1 MGNILYICD
10 RKRCNPCDNEK
21 CVYTTDI
28 EHAINFQKA
37 KDGDYW
43 ECFVQMNEEGEIMIT
58 KDITH
63 IKNKLEDRKR
73 REVDI
78 NDIEG
83 QAFLQELL
91 DLIDEMEKD
100 SAASYYEGKS
110 DGMETMARILIRS
123 DR

>member
-1 MGNILYICD
+1 MFSYRNDVKG
-10 RKRCNPCDNEK
+10 
-21 CVYTTDI
+21 
-28 EHAINFQKA
+28 A
-37 KDGDYW
+37 
-43 ECFVQMNEEGEIMIT
+43 EGEEMIT

-63 IKNKLEDRKR
+63 IKNKLEDRTR
-73 REVDI
+73 RAVDV

-100 SAASYYEGKS
+100 SAVSYYEGKS

-123 DR
+123 DRWERKRSDS